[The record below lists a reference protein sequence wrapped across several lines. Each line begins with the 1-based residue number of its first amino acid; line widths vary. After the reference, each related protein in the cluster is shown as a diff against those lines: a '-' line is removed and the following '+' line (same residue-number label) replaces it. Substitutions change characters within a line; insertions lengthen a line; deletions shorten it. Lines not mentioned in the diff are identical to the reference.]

1 MGENFLSMLDPLF
14 SQEFP
19 RHPSPMPYSKNL
31 ASKTGR
37 VSAFFPRQGGIAGKL
52 LETGGKKKYG
62 AGGFPEA
69 FPKGSNVAHVHL
81 ALRCVRMC
89 VCVTPKRAL
98 PHTLKHTFKIAHRGK
113 TSTLFNSDR
122 FFFFPLALSLLHQT
136 CLPVSV

>member
-37 VSAFFPRQGGIAGKL
+37 DCIFPPSRWNSWRAPRDRR
-52 LETGGKKKYG
+52 GKKKYG

-81 ALRCVRMC
+81 ALRCVCMC
-89 VCVTPKRAL
+89 VCVTPRRAL

-113 TSTLFNSDR
+113 TSTLFNSD
-122 FFFFPLALSLLHQT
+122 FFFLPLALSLLHQT